1 MSRFIRVLISA
12 LVSGLRSRRDLVFE
26 NLALRQQ
33 LATVLQKHQPRIR
46 PADRVFW
53 ILLRRFWSKWAD
65 AVIIVKPKTVV
76 AWHRAGFALYWRWLS
91 GSGRGPGR
99 PSVDKQIR
107 DLVRRMATENGWRAT
122 RIHGELLKLGFQVSE
137 RTVSRYLCRSDPRPE
152 QRQSWLTFLRNHREL
167 IVAMDFLVV
176 PTATFRLLYVWFA
189 IGHARR
195 QVLHWSVTE
204 FPSAPWVVQQ
214 LREAFSFDVA
224 PQLLKYL
231 LFDRD
236 PVFSAEVI
244 QTMTSMALSPKRI
257 SYRSPWQNGV
267 AERLV
272 GSVRREL
279 LDHVIV
285 LHEEHLRRLLH
296 EYWAYYHEDRTHL
309 GVDKDTPASRTVERR
324 PSAVAAVQARRRV
337 GGLHHRYGWR
347 LAA

>member
-1 MSRFIRVLISA
+1 MFRFITSLVSA
-12 LVSGLRSRRDLVFE
+12 LFSGLRSRRDLILE

-46 PADRVFW
+46 PADRLFW
-53 ILLRRFWSKWAD
+53 VLMRRFWSKWAD
-65 AVIIVKPKTVV
+65 TVIIVKPKTVI
-76 AWHRAGFALYWRWLS
+76 AWHRAGFSIYWRWLS
-91 GSGRGPGR
+91 RSGRRPGR
-99 PSVDKQIR
+99 PSLDKQIR
-107 DLVRRMATENGWRAT
+107 DLVHRIANENGWRAT
-122 RIHGELLKLGFQVSE
+122 RIHGELLRLGFNVSE
-137 RTVSRYLCRSDPRPE
+137 RTVSRYLRRRDPRPE

-167 IVAMDFLVV
+167 IVAMDFFVV

-214 LREAFSFDVA
+214 LREAFSFDLA
-224 PQLLKYL
+224 PRRLKYL

-236 PVFSAEVI
+236 SVFSAELIRAVA
-244 QTMTSMALSPKRI
+244 SMALRPKRT
-257 SYRSPWQNGV
+257 SYRSPWQNGI

-272 GSVRREL
+272 GSARREL

-285 LHEEHLRRLLH
+285 LHEEHLRRLLS
-296 EYWAYYHEDRTHL
+296 EYWTYYHEDRTHL
-309 GVDKDTPASRTVERR
+309 GVDKDTPASRPVEQR
-324 PSAVAAVQARRRV
+324 PSALAVVHARRRV